1 MRPHVCRQP
10 VSIRA
15 PVQHRLRKA
24 PVASAQSGVGLS
36 TDLKEYLD
44 GLVHKD
50 KIVAFIK
57 GTKQFPQCGFSNT
70 VVQVTYGA
78 HACNVDAL
86 QQSTAWGMPAAI
98 DRYICPRAL
107 LANRSCAHATCRL
120 RRSTC
125 WRMTACAPA

>member
-1 MRPHVCRQP
+1 MLSQRLSVRPHVCRQP
-10 VSIRA
+10 VSVRA

-70 VVQVTYGA
+70 VVQVTYGGTRMQRRTRCNKA
-78 HACNVDAL
+78 HRGA
-86 QQSTAWGMPAAI
+86 
-98 DRYICPRAL
+98 
-107 LANRSCAHATCRL
+107 RL
-120 RRSTC
+120 R
-125 WRMTACAPA
+125 